1 MSQTNAMLE
10 LSSSLIQSSSTMLQT
25 KDTLG
30 EGHFRWSSIKQ
41 FVYFACT
48 FAASAYNFDIFSKV
62 CENVRLVDF
71 ILSEMT
77 LGIAYMCMDSFIKLY
92 TKRFDCNKFMNPLLR
107 GISYGRFL
115 QTSLFVVLHSSYL
128 ADSLKFLLA
137 SFQDVP
143 PWSICQKEN
152 GCISAKDIMVRCNRN
167 LTTNF
172 TLTSA
177 YFHYQATFG
186 ALDRNTLTT
195 RVFVLGLVWMLVFF
209 FATVTEETVVKIFR
223 LAFLCTSISTLVV
236 IGFIF
241 VSTNNIATE
250 AFSQIVDVSTP
261 SELMLSV
268 KYVAYTFGIGFL
280 GLYDFG
286 AMSAYTMV
294 DTASVIYVAVFTS
307 LAFMRSWIVKILYL
321 VTLKCVN
328 IPLGK
333 YGTHILFYAILPLT
347 TEFLYAHKLYLF
359 YFYGNVVFG
368 TLVYMTNLMIILAK
382 FLSYEFR
389 AIKNIYVIG
398 LLCSIGF
405 AGSIPLLALMTTM
418 HRARAFTAGLD
429 VLVPYLGGA
438 YVAIVMWLYGL
449 KKFCT
454 DVQFWLGFR
463 PTRFWT
469 ITWAI
474 VPVALFL
481 CSIRNAYLLAQW
493 DRNLMW
499 WCAVGWIGFTM
510 FIVAAIQIKTMSGFL
525 MRNNLAGIFK
535 SHRNYGPPEVED
547 RRRRLYY
554 SEFTRQRKCKHN
566 CLVIDEWFECNHQT
580 LIIDPDSIGLS
591 SSSSDTSL
599 MNIYD
604 AKTTSRLRS
613 VGVLS
618 QNLASTHR

>member
-241 VSTNNIATE
+241 VSTSNIATE

-261 SELMLSV
+261 SEL
-268 KYVAYTFGIGFL
+268 
-280 GLYDFG
+280 
-286 AMSAYTMV
+286 
-294 DTASVIYVAVFTS
+294 
-307 LAFMRSWIVKILYL
+307 
-321 VTLKCVN
+321 
-328 IPLGK
+328 
-333 YGTHILFYAILPLT
+333 
-347 TEFLYAHKLYLF
+347 
-359 YFYGNVVFG
+359 
-368 TLVYMTNLMIILAK
+368 TNLMIILAK

-405 AGSIPLLALMTTM
+405 AGSIPLLALMTTI

-474 VPVALFL
+474 LPVALFL

-493 DRNLMW
+493 DRTLMW

-618 QNLASTHR
+618 QNLASTNR

>member
-261 SELMLSV
+261 SEL
-268 KYVAYTFGIGFL
+268 
-280 GLYDFG
+280 
-286 AMSAYTMV
+286 
-294 DTASVIYVAVFTS
+294 
-307 LAFMRSWIVKILYL
+307 
-321 VTLKCVN
+321 
-328 IPLGK
+328 
-333 YGTHILFYAILPLT
+333 
-347 TEFLYAHKLYLF
+347 
-359 YFYGNVVFG
+359 
-368 TLVYMTNLMIILAK
+368 
-382 FLSYEFR
+382 
-389 AIKNIYVIG
+389 
-398 LLCSIGF
+398 
-405 AGSIPLLALMTTM
+405 LMTTM